1 MSVNN
6 PNPEYRTREE
16 YKRAK
21 AEELQRKKDAEKRA
35 KDEARRLK
43 DAEKQAKDEA
53 RQAKNAE
60 NQSKAGAQQ
69 TKDAEKKSKADAQ
82 RTKDTGKQA
91 KAEARQTKNAEKQAQ
106 TEAIRQK
113 LEKTV
118 TPKGNTREGQRSKDP
133 KTCTD
138 SNKKVSKD
146 TETTPVGYQ
155 RIRIRLIPIWL
166 RIILLAVLI
175 VFSVV
180 AGAAVGY
187 GLIGGEEIADVFNGS
202 TWTHIID
209 LVEKGN

>member
-6 PNPEYRTREE
+6 PNQEYRTREE

-106 TEAIRQK
+106 TEAIHQK

-133 KTCTD
+133 KTSTD
-138 SNKKVSKD
+138 SAGKNSEVAPAK
-146 TETTPVGYQ
+146 YQ

-187 GLIGGEEIADVFNGS
+187 GLIGGEEIADVFKES